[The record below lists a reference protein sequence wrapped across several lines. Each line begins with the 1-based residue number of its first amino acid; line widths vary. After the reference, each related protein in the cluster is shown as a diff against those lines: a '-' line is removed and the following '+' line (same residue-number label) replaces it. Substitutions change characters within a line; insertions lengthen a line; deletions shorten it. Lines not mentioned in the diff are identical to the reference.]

1 MVKVLTLFIV
11 LPVVELAILIETGR
25 RIGALATLAL
35 IVATGALGACLARSQ
50 GLAVLRQMRTETEA
64 GRLPAEPLVDG
75 VIILLA
81 GAVLLTPGILT
92 DIVGFVCLVPAFRR
106 FLKAML
112 WRKLKR
118 LVKQNQ
124 FQASM
129 NL

>member
-25 RIGALATLAL
+25 HIGTLATLAL
-35 IVATGALGACLARSQ
+35 IVTTGALGAYLARSQ
-50 GLAVLRQMRTETEA
+50 GLEVLRQMRAETEV

-124 FQASM
+124 FQASV